1 MSVAEAVAADGGA
14 TAGQAVP
21 WSQMKLSEVA
31 APVDD
36 VTAAWERSF
45 LGGLPADLSAELFE
59 ASTVEDVE
67 AGGMVLRGEAAS
79 CFVIVGGL
87 VRIYLCGRDGRQVTI
102 RYAEQTEFVGM
113 PPVIAGRMPVW
124 GEALTSVRLIRL
136 PTERF
141 KTIAQREVSLAW
153 AIARH
158 LAQQISQSNDTLGAD
173 LFLPVRARVARHLLD
188 LAHRDTEGLVVEA
201 RHRHIANAIG
211 SVREVVSRE
220 MRRFAEDGLV
230 KQVEGGTLLLDT
242 AELHRI
248 A

>member
-1 MSVAEAVAADGGA
+1 M
-14 TAGQAVP
+14 
-21 WSQMKLSEVA
+21 
-31 APVDD
+31 
-36 VTAAWERSF
+36 SF
-45 LGGLPADLSAELFE
+45 LGDLPADLSAELFE
-59 ASTVEDVE
+59 ASTVEDFE
-67 AGGMVLRGEAAS
+67 AGGVVMHGEEAS
-79 CFVIVGGL
+79 CFVIADGL
-87 VRIYLCGRDGRQVTI
+87 VRVYMRGRDGRQATI
-102 RYAEQTEFVGM
+102 RYAEETEIVGI
-113 PPVIAGRMPVW
+113 PPVIAERMAVW
-124 GEALTSVRLIRL
+124 GEALTNVRLVRL
-136 PTERF
+136 PTEHFRA
-141 KTIAQREVSLAW
+141 IAQREVSLAW

-248 A
+248 ASGD